1 MDFFTLFILL
11 TVVLYWF
18 KKQEQRRNT
27 RLLAEHLGQYQIEK
41 LMGSLM
47 EGYMRAM
54 GEQDEQR
61 RTQVWGVLDNNE
73 RSLVGQFQRFADEFA
88 KLPAEQTRVS
98 TLPLA
103 LPYMDKLVPS
113 ATLDMR
119 SAMLLHAQAMA
130 AVKVDESD
138 NDDERRQRAFTMT
151 AELMLMQHTCHWFCK
166 NRTIASMRLIARHK
180 TPYEQVLKAIAPAT
194 QRAYE
199 KLLKGHG

>member
-1 MDFFTLFILL
+1 
-11 TVVLYWF
+11 
-18 KKQEQRRNT
+18 
-27 RLLAEHLGQYQIEK
+27 
-41 LMGSLM
+41 MGSLM

-199 KLLKGHG
+199 KLLKGQG